1 MPEKSVR
8 DMSERE
14 RRHRS
19 LSART
24 FRSTLAGSVILGLVA
39 LAVGLGLYSIA
50 MANQLVSEAFNLS
63 RGAAVIFYLL
73 IMAAATVLVGWLLT
87 KRMKKAF
94 VDPINAIADA
104 AAAYVQDKRD
114 GKLDDEHFTR
124 LNIRTGDEVEN
135 LSLVL
140 ADMERDLGELEADLT
155 SVAAEKE
162 RIGTELSLA
171 NRIQADMLPHIFPAF
186 PERSEVDI
194 FAMMDPAREV
204 GGDFYDFFLV
214 DEDHLGIV
222 IADVSGKGIPGALY
236 MMTTKII
243 LQNNAMLG
251 ISPAE
256 ILRRTNNTVC
266 ANNQEEM
273 FITVWLGIL
282 DLNTGEIKAANAG
295 HEYPIFKT
303 PDGDFEMIKDK
314 HGFVI
319 GGMEGVDYTEYTLQM
334 EPGSK
339 LFLYTDGLPEAANAD
354 QEMFGLDR
362 ALDCLNGASDRSP
375 RKIVENMQGAVS
387 VFVGDEEQFD
397 DLTMLCVQY
406 LGKKPE
412 GDTDMKELTLEAR
425 VENIDAV
432 TDFVNGELE
441 ALGCP
446 MKAQMQI
453 DVAIDEIFANIASYA
468 YSGGEGEA
476 TVHFSVEEEPRAA
489 VITFLDRGIPYNP
502 LKNEDPDVTLSAED
516 RQVGGL
522 GIFLVKKTMDVV
534 KYEYRNG
541 RNILQIKKY
550 F

>member
-19 LSART
+19 LAART

-50 MANQLVSEAFNLS
+50 MANQLGSEAFNLS
-63 RGAAVIFYLL
+63 RSAAVIFYLL

-256 ILRRTNNTVC
+256 ILRRTNNTIC

-295 HEYPIFKT
+295 HEYPIFKN